1 MDTKAKD
8 GDAEQ
13 PTKTPKEEPAL
24 FDPSRM
30 IGIIKRKALIKELAA
45 AYHTECV
52 AHCQELLQLQRK
64 WEELQYIERKASEDT
79 KQLTK
84 PSKRPKKGL

>member
-1 MDTKAKD
+1 MDAKD
-8 GDAEQ
+8 PPEQ
-13 PTKTPKEEPAL
+13 QAAASKDEPVQ

-45 AYHTECV
+45 AYHSECL
-52 AHCQELLQLQRK
+52 AYCQELLQLQRK
-64 WEELQYIERKASEDT
+64 WEQQQYIERKTTEDAR
-79 KQLTK
+79 KQMVMK